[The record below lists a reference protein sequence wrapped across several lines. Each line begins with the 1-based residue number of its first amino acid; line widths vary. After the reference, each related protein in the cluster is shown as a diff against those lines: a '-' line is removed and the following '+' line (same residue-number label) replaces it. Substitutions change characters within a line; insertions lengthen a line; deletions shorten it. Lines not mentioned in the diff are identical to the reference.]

1 MMKRLVFS
9 LFRKLHKWLALL
21 VAAQVL
27 IWAVTGILF
36 GFVDSSNVYRNKT
49 SEGFTKGVIDAPFTI
64 DMRKV
69 INDLTAEQ
77 QGLAIKKV
85 STFSLFNNHYLHLS
99 TNKGDFYLG
108 NDNKA
113 LKISSEMAMRI
124 ANRSYVGPGALLSS
138 EKVGNEWVVSYADEL
153 ETNVIISASSG
164 KVIKHYNSHTAFS
177 ELLKLLHFMDY
188 RNEHKFDHWWLQIV
202 AMLSLLLSLTGC
214 YWVYELLK
222 VRVKRKLK
230 AL

>member
-1 MMKRLVFS
+1 MMKHFYS

-21 VAAQVL
+21 VATQVL

-36 GFVDSSNVYRNKT
+36 GFVDSSNVYRNIT
-49 SEGFTKGVIDAPFTI
+49 SEGFTKGVMDEPLTI

-69 INDLTAEQ
+69 LNDLTAEH

-85 STFSLFNNHYLHLS
+85 STFILFNNHYLHLS
-99 TNKGDFYLG
+99 TNRGDFYLG
-108 NDNKA
+108 NGNKA
-113 LKISSEMAMRI
+113 LEISSEMAMRI

-138 EKVGNEWVVSYADEL
+138 EKVGNEWLVSYADEL
-153 ETNVIISASSG
+153 ETKVIVSASSG
-164 KVIKHYNSHTAFS
+164 KVIKHYNSHTAFN

-188 RNEHKFDHWWLQIV
+188 KNEHKFDHWWLQIV
-202 AMLSLLLSLTGC
+202 AMLSFILSLTGC